1 MDVSS
6 VCCAPKFE
14 AGCSSLGS
22 KPTLV
27 MRDIFARYFCFAVTK
42 DIHQV
47 RCFPGAP
54 TKFLSLAI
62 FSVGS
67 VLSK

>member
-6 VCCAPKFE
+6 VCCAPRFE
-14 AGCSSLGS
+14 AGCSSLGT
-22 KPTLV
+22 KPTPV
-27 MRDIFARYFCFAVTK
+27 MRDIFEIFLLCSNK
-42 DIHQV
+42 DINQV
-47 RCFPGAP
+47 RCFPGAT
-54 TKFLSLAI
+54 TKFLSSAI